1 MLRYSADI
9 GYGTVTTNSVL
20 GTNNVVCVLGYST
33 ITDRNL
39 FTRDGTTT
47 PGSGETYKYINIE
60 VYDVICPFFVNST
73 DW

>member
-9 GYGTVTTNSVL
+9 GYGTVT
-20 GTNNVVCVLGYST
+20 TNNVVCVLGYST